1 MAYKQAGRAVKELA
15 ESEVAFSLSLS
26 GLDSL
31 TTDKVWGNM
40 LKIFIDSRNETS
52 DDKPTGK

>member
-1 MAYKQAGRAVKELA
+1 MAYKQAGRAVKELT

-31 TTDKVWGNM
+31 VTDQVWGSM
-40 LKIFIDSRNETS
+40 LKNIY
-52 DDKPTGK
+52 

>member
-31 TTDKVWGNM
+31 TTDKVWGN
-40 LKIFIDSRNETS
+40 SRNETN

>member
-1 MAYKQAGRAVKELA
+1 MKELA
-15 ESEVAFSLSLS
+15 ESDVAFSLSLS

-31 TTDKVWGNM
+31 TTDRVWGNM
-40 LKIFIDSRNETS
+40 LKIFIDSRNETN